1 MISINHY
8 KNKDVGILGAGLSGM
23 AAAKILSNSKADIF
37 VFDDKKDKPDFIRK
51 KSWKNYNLWPWKTL
65 TALVV
70 SPGIPINAKNKHLA
84 IQYAIKNKVK
94 IINEIDLFFETKPE
108 AKIIGITGTN
118 GKSTT
123 VALLFH
129 ILKFNKIKCV
139 IGGNYGFPA
148 CEIKDPGKHGIIILE
163 LSSYQLDGAKKL
175 SLDLATITNITKDHL
190 DYHETFKK
198 YKLSKLKILNFLK
211 ENGTFI
217 LDADNK
223 LLNEMVN
230 KKKLKSKNIRS
241 AETGNKSSKILISII
256 DRCISFLEQGKS
268 LRSFDFSNEDYL
280 LISNF
285 NLLTI
290 KPVLY
295 LCNID
300 EQSINQTNK
309 YVNEVKRIVNDEGA
323 QILTIATSIE
333 SEIAE
338 LENNDDRLMFLN
350 EIGLSEPGV
359 NNLITSTYQLLN
371 LQTVFTAGKKEVRA
385 WTIKKNSY
393 APQAAGVIHT
403 DFEKGFIRAEV
414 IAFDDF
420 ISLGSELACKEA
432 GKLSVE
438 GKNYMVNDGDI
449 MHFRFNV

>member
-1 MISINHY
+1 MIRINY
-8 KNKDVGILGAGLSGM
+8 YENKDVGILGAGLSGI
-23 AAAKILSNSKADIF
+23 AAAKILSNSKANIF

-51 KSWKNYNLWPWKTL
+51 KSWKNYNLWPWETL

-94 IINEIDLFFETKPE
+94 IINEIDLFFETKPK

-148 CEIKDPGKHGIIILE
+148 CEIKDPGKNGIIILE
-163 LSSYQLDGAKKL
+163 LSSYQLDSAKKL

-198 YKLSKLKILNFLK
+198 YKLSKLKILKFLK

-230 KKKLKSKNIRS
+230 KKKFKSKNIIKITKDKTYNYVNDNDYLQGAHNASNCSLAVSIAKHLNITLEKIKFAIENFKGLPHRMEPIYIS
-241 AETGNKSSKILISII
+241 DRIKIINDSKSTNGESTAAALKSFKNIFWIAGGQPKSGGIGEAKNFLDRVIEVFLI
-256 DRCISFLEQGKS
+256 GKS
-268 LRSFDFSNEDYL
+268 TKFFCKEISRFKQDLQIHNCLTLEKATKLAFKKAA
-280 LISNF
+280 ISNF
-285 NLLTI
+285 KNYVILLS
-290 KPVLY
+290 PSAASFDQY
-295 LCNID
+295 RNFED
-300 EQSINQTNK
+300 RGNK
-309 YVNEVKRIVNDEGA
+309 FKEIVN
-323 QILTIATSIE
+323 QQ
-333 SEIAE
+333 
-338 LENNDDRLMFLN
+338 
-350 EIGLSEPGV
+350 LSES
-359 NNLITSTYQLLN
+359 LI
-371 LQTVFTAGKKEVRA
+371 K
-385 WTIKKNSY
+385 
-393 APQAAGVIHT
+393 
-403 DFEKGFIRAEV
+403 
-414 IAFDDF
+414 
-420 ISLGSELACKEA
+420 
-432 GKLSVE
+432 
-438 GKNYMVNDGDI
+438 
-449 MHFRFNV
+449 